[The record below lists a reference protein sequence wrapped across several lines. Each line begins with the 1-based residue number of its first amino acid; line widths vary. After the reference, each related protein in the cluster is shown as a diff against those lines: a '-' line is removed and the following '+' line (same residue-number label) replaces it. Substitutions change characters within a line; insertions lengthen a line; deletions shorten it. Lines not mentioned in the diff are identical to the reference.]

1 MNKRIFFIILMLILL
16 AAGRGIDYGEETKS
30 DCPSDCQFNLIASR
44 MDWRPQDYFDSQ
56 GITGVH
62 YDETADC
69 LILECDLK
77 GGDPHKANGE
87 IVLDLKYVPCLE
99 ANVPVDMTGRLIQA
113 EIQIPE
119 DFVGPSNAPNG
130 CQVFVK
136 DTEWRS
142 QYGTWENCTKEG
154 IVRAELQPSTETPI
168 WGFTTPGFDP
178 KNIRIIGIK
187 IAINAQSTH
196 QFKGT
201 IKVLNIDVTPPL
213 PFYSAPALPPGQP
226 MPFVTADSEVEIKSD
241 GFYIGDNKWFAGGG
255 NWRLIEY
262 RQNFGAT
269 AWFPKG
275 NGISLHPGY
284 VTTKL
289 GWFRQAGV
297 TLVRVGLL
305 DDGASML
312 DRYGNVVGYDNIFRN
327 DVTTFLNLAAQC
339 HVKVE
344 FALVD
349 FLIAGKEELCNDVW
363 LKGRREV
370 IEDPQVRQKFIKNF
384 LEPFLSE
391 FGDEPVVFGFDII
404 NQPEWIISKAD
415 GGGWED
421 VTDVNNKAET
431 PIPIEQFRNFISECT
446 AKIRQLAP
454 EKFVTVGVS
463 CTNTELLS
471 NLDLDYTAIHYYPW
485 MGNFETNIANAF
497 GNKSW
502 SLEEFP
508 GKGDIYSYFDKV
520 FENGGTGA
528 LLWNLSPKIDDQ
540 CYKFDDEEGKLQE
553 IRRFVDY
560 IAPVVP
566 TISLSRTEL
575 YFGADTSG
583 SVTGSQTLLI
593 SNSGTGT
600 LNWTLSDDAIW
611 LNCSPDSGIG
621 TGVVTVSVDP
631 IGLAASTYTGT
642 ITVSD
647 PNADNSPQ
655 TVTVTLKVN
664 KLGATEMPFGVFATP
679 LNGSTVRSSVPV
691 TGWVLDDLEVK
702 SVKIYRADGTN
713 LIYIGDAIFVIGARP
728 DIEEAFPGYPFNYQ
742 AGWGY
747 MLLTNFLPNQG
758 NGAFT
763 LHAVATDIE
772 GNSVTLGTST
782 IICDNANAV
791 KPFGAIDTPTQ
802 GGIASGSNFRNQG
815 WVLTPLPNKIPE
827 DGSTINVYIDGVTLG
842 HPVYNI
848 FRSDIADY
856 FPGYA
861 NSDGALAYFDFDTTT
876 YSNGVH
882 TIQWTAADNAGNADG
897 IGSRY
902 FTIQNTGTTSS
913 QHEAIDRYQNKEKYH
928 LKSQISE
935 IPINFSDPIAIKKR
949 FMPQAKIQVIHSDE
963 NGIFKIEIPELDHIE
978 IHLNPNFQDLGF
990 IRSIGYLVVGDH
1002 LRSLPLGST
1011 FDIEKSIFY
1020 WQPGVGF
1027 WGNYRFVFLL
1037 KHQTGEIEKKIINV
1051 RIIQKHGK

>member
-1 MNKRIFFIILMLILL
+1 MNKGILFSILMVVLL
-16 AAGRGIDYGEETKS
+16 VAGRGIEYGEEKKS
-30 DCPSDCQFNLIASR
+30 DSSSDCQFDLISSR
-44 MDWRPQDYFDSQ
+44 MDWRPQDYSDSQ

-62 YDETADC
+62 YDETEDC

-77 GGDPHKANGE
+77 GADLQRANGE

-119 DFVGPSNAPNG
+119 DFVGPLNTPNG

-154 IVRAELQPSTETPI
+154 TLLVQLQPSTETPI
-168 WGFTTPGFDP
+168 WGSTTPGFDP

-187 IAINAQSTH
+187 IAINEQSTN

-201 IKVLNIDVTPPL
+201 IKVLKIEVTPPL
-213 PFYSAPALPPGQP
+213 PFYSAPELPPGQP
-226 MPFVTADSEVEIKSD
+226 MPFVTAESEVEIESD
-241 GFYIGDNKWFAGGG
+241 GFYIRDNKWFAAGG

-289 GWFRQAGV
+289 EWFRQAGI
-297 TLVRVGLL
+297 TLVRIGLL
-305 DDGASML
+305 DDGTTMF
-312 DRYGNVVGYDNIFRN
+312 DKDGNVIGYDEIFKS
-327 DVTTFLNLAAQC
+327 DVSTFLNLAAQNNM
-339 HVKVE
+339 KVE
-344 FALVD
+344 FVLVD
-349 FLIAGKEELCNDVW
+349 YLLAGKEEECNEVW
-363 LKGRREV
+363 LRGRREV
-370 IEDPQVRQKFIKNF
+370 IENPQIRSVFIQNF
-384 LEPFLSE
+384 LDPFLKK
-391 FGDEPVVFGFDII
+391 FGNDPVLFGFDVF
-404 NQPEWIISKAD
+404 NEPEWIISKAD
-415 GGGWED
+415 GGFWED
-421 VTDVNNKAET
+421 VSDENKPET
-431 PIPIEQFRNFISECT
+431 PVSLEQIRNFISECT

-454 EKFVTVGVS
+454 DKSVTVGVS
-463 CTNTELLS
+463 CTNTGLLS

-485 MGNFETNIANAF
+485 MGNFEANVANAF
-497 GNKSW
+497 GNIPW

-508 GKGDIYSYFDKV
+508 GKGDVYSYFDNVLK
-520 FENGGTGA
+520 NSGTGA
-528 LLWNLSPKIDDQ
+528 LLWNLSPGIDNQ
-540 CYKFDDEEGKLQE
+540 CYDFDDEEGKLQE
-553 IRRFVDY
+553 IRSFVDY
-560 IAPVVP
+560 IEPVIP
-566 TISLSRTEL
+566 TISLNRTEL

-600 LNWTLSDDAIW
+600 LNWTISDDAVW

-621 TGVVTVSVDP
+621 TGFVTVSVEP
-631 IGLAASTYTGT
+631 TGLAASTYTGT
-642 ITVSD
+642 ITVND

-655 TVTVTLKVN
+655 TVTVTLNVN
-664 KLGATEMPFGVFATP
+664 NSGATEMPFGVFATP
-679 LNGSTVRSSVPV
+679 TNGSTVRSSVPV

-713 LIYIGDAIFVIGARP
+713 LIYIGDAIFVNGARP
-728 DIEEAFPGYPFNYQ
+728 DIENAFPGYPFNYQ

-758 NGAFT
+758 NGTFT

-782 IICDNANAV
+782 IICDNATAV

-802 GGIASGSNFRNQG
+802 GGIASGNNFRNQG

-848 FRSDIADY
+848 YRSDIADY

-861 NSDGALAYFDFDTTT
+861 NSDGSLAYFDFDTTV
-876 YSNGVH
+876 YPNGIH

-902 FTIQNTGTTSS
+902 FTIQNTGTTGSA
-913 QHEAIDRYQNKEKYH
+913 QQATKRYQNKEKYR
-928 LKSQISE
+928 LKSQVSE
-935 IPINFSDPIAIKKR
+935 IPINYSEPIGIKTG
-949 FMPQAKIQVIHSDE
+949 FMPHTEIQVTHSAE
-963 NGIFKIEIPELDHIE
+963 NGIFKIEILELDHIE
-978 IHLNPNFQDLGF
+978 IHLKPNFQKLDSY
-990 IRSIGYLVVGDH
+990 RSIGYLMVGEQ

-1011 FDIEKSIFY
+1011 FDIKKGIFY

-1027 WGNYRFVFLL
+1027 WGNYTFVFLL
-1037 KHQTGEIEKKIINV
+1037 KHQIGEIEKKIINV
-1051 RIIQKHGK
+1051 RIKQKHGK